1 MESCCQ
7 ATVHHSGAPKLRPS
21 LSWDLVEWC
30 YSSDKIILMWQLR
43 LRMRPEVPR
52 ALGAMRRRVEAVCAT
67 ASLMRKRSVLRLWYS
82 FLCSLRSWALAM
94 AELSVLATK
103 RALLRGT
110 NARTA

>member
-21 LSWDLVEWC
+21 LSWDFVEWC

-52 ALGAMRRRVEAVCAT
+52 ALGAMRRRVEAVCGA
-67 ASLMRKRSVLRLWYS
+67 ASFMCKRSGLRVWCS
-82 FLCSLRSWALAM
+82 FFFSFEALAF
-94 AELSVLATK
+94 AVAAFCRL
-103 RALLRGT
+103 
-110 NARTA
+110 